1 MCLTVILA
9 EAGEIHA
16 DVGPETVRV
25 TTLGTMARGSLVNLE
40 RPMRADGRFGGH
52 FVQGHVDA
60 IGHIEDLRADAE
72 FHWMTVVF
80 PTELAAYIVHKGSI
94 AVDGISLTVAGLGA
108 DRFDVQVVPYHDR
121 AHQPEARAGARPR
134 ESRVRHHREIRRA
147 RRAARGAD
155 AGGRAPRRGEALIME
170 IAKGARKR
178 RGPFARIEDAIAEI
192 RAGRMVI
199 VVDDEGREN
208 EGDLT
213 IAAEKIT
220 AEAITFMAR
229 YGCGLICLSMTP
241 ERLDELEIPL
251 MVANNSSR
259 FDTAFCVPIEA
270 KGRTTTGISAG
281 DRAATVRAAIDPAT
295 RPADLARP
303 GHMFPLRSRT
313 GGVTVRAGQTEAAV
327 DLARIAGLYPAGVI
341 CEIMNE
347 DGTMARVPELT
358 RFAKRHGLLV
368 VTIADLIKYRMRT
381 ESLVK
386 RVASAQLPTR
396 YGPFTVH
403 AFENLVDNQTHVALV
418 CGDIGDGK
426 NVLVR
431 VHSQC
436 LTGDVLH
443 SIRCD
448 CGAQLDTAMQRIAA
462 EGRGVLLYLN
472 QEGRGI
478 GLANKIRAYEL
489 QDEGFDTVEANER
502 LGFKADQR
510 DYGMG
515 VQILR
520 ELGVRMMRLL
530 SNNPRKLV
538 GIEGYGLS
546 VSEWLPLEIPA
557 SDSTRRY
564 LKTKKDKLGHKLS
577 SV

>member
-1 MCLTVILA
+1 MKR
-9 EAGEIHA
+9 IH
-16 DVGPETVRV
+16 
-25 TTLGTMARGSLVNLE
+25 
-40 RPMRADGRFGGH
+40 
-52 FVQGHVDA
+52 
-60 IGHIEDLRADAE
+60 
-72 FHWMTVVF
+72 
-80 PTELAAYIVHKGSI
+80 
-94 AVDGISLTVAGLGA
+94 
-108 DRFDVQVVPYHDR
+108 
-121 AHQPEARAGARPR
+121 
-134 ESRVRHHREIRRA
+134 
-147 RRAARGAD
+147 
-155 AGGRAPRRGEALIME
+155 
-170 IAKGARKR
+170 IAKGAGRKTS
-178 RGPFARIEDAIAEI
+178 PFARIEDALDAI
-192 RAGRMVI
+192 RAGKMII
-199 VVDDEGREN
+199 VVDDEDREN

-220 AEAITFMAR
+220 PEAINFMAR
-229 YGCGLICLSMTP
+229 HGRGLICLSMTP
-241 ERLDELEIPL
+241 ERLDELDIPL
-251 MVANNSSR
+251 MASKNNSR
-259 FDTAFCVPIEA
+259 FDTAFCVAIDA
-270 KGRTTTGISAG
+270 KDRTTTGISAA
-281 DRAATVRAAIDPAT
+281 DRAATVLTAIHPAT
-295 RPADLARP
+295 RPSDLARP
-303 GHMFPLRSRT
+303 GHVFPLRSRA
-313 GGVTVRAGQTEAAV
+313 GGVMVRAGQTEAAV

-347 DGTMARVPELT
+347 DGTMARVPQL
-358 RFAKRHGLLV
+358 AKLAKKHGVLM
-368 VTIADLIKYRMRT
+368 VTIADLIKYRTRT

-386 RVASAQLPTR
+386 RVATAKLPTE
-396 YGPFTVH
+396 YGEFRVH
-403 AFENLVDNQTHVALV
+403 AFDSAVDKRTHVALV
-418 CGDIGDGK
+418 CGDIADGQH
-426 NVLVR
+426 VLVR

-478 GLANKIRAYEL
+478 GLGNKIRAYEL
-489 QDEGFDTVEANER
+489 QDQGFDTVEANER

-510 DYGMG
+510 DYGVG

-520 ELGVRMMRLL
+520 ELGIRSMRLL

-546 VSEWLPLEIPA
+546 VTEWLPLEIPA